1 MSNFI
6 LMNKKTLNID
16 GLDSFDFEFDFLNY
30 RILISGQYI
39 KNNNSH
45 GGCDFF
51 FGSALYY
58 GKRVN
63 ELTFSSLIT
72 DEINFSELSGRFL
85 IISIRDDNVRI
96 VNSIF
101 GSFPCYISSDGDV
114 IGTNQT
120 LIAKIKSTSISFDG
134 LRERALYFTNYETT
148 LFEGIDL
155 IKPGSECVLQ
165 NSKLTANSY
174 LSKVIKKLDDC
185 DLDESVGMLAELI
198 GNNTK
203 SYFEDSDKA
212 YVSYTG
218 GRDSR
223 LLLCQLIKSMPKEKI
238 EAFTIGFDSDIE
250 YFIGKEFTK
259 YNGISHS
266 LVRPSLLT
274 EEGIANYAETFEN
287 INFTCQYKTQVID
300 YLKKYKCDVL
310 NTAIP
315 ETILCHMDYFLG
327 DSHYAINFV
336 RKRKSIFKADQIIN
350 GNQIE
355 SGVETAAVRIWDE
368 LRRELPT
375 DVSANIFFE
384 LTTFQRDW
392 VFKILRP
399 FDIAGNTV
407 CVMEDPKILSIL
419 SSIEMDDFF
428 NDRLYKRLVDKSY
441 PELNVTPTTRDINL
455 SIVKKY
461 KFIDLIKYSPLILRS
476 IIFAGSL
483 SKLLKMNYPFIA
495 KYCEKNKEKLA
506 LIFNEDF
513 VNELLLKQKKNIY
526 SDNRIVKLFVRLL
539 YNKKTLDDYELIAP
553 LCIIALIKNN
563 HD

>member
-1 MSNFI
+1 MSNFVLI
-6 LMNKKTLNID
+6 DKKIVNFND
-16 GLDSFDFEFDFLNY
+16 FDFDFDFDFLNY
-30 RILISGQYI
+30 RILISGQYL
-39 KNNNSH
+39 KKNNSH

-51 FGSALYY
+51 FGSGLYY
-58 GKRVN
+58 GERVN
-63 ELTFSSLIT
+63 ELTFNSLII
-72 DEINFSELSGRFL
+72 DEVNFSELSGRFL

-96 VNSIF
+96 INSIF

-120 LIAKIKSTSISFDG
+120 LIAKIKSTDISIEG
-134 LRERALYFTNYETT
+134 VRERALYFTNYETM
-148 LFEGIDL
+148 LFEGINL
-155 IKPGSECVLQ
+155 LKPGSESILK
-165 NSKLTANSY
+165 NSELIASSY
-174 LSKVIKKLDDC
+174 LSKVITKLDDC
-185 DLDESVGMLAELI
+185 DLDESVRMLTELI
-198 GNNTK
+198 EFNTK
-203 SYFEDSDKA
+203 SYFKDSEKA

-223 LLLCQLIKSMPKEKI
+223 LLLCQLIKSLPKEKI

-250 YFIGKEFTK
+250 YFVGREFTK
-259 YNGISHS
+259 YNEVSHH

-274 EEGIANYAETFEN
+274 DDAIDNYARTFEN

-300 YLKKYKCDVL
+300 YLSKDKVDVL

-336 RKRKSIFKADQIIN
+336 RSRNSIFKAGQVIN
-350 GNQIE
+350 GIKITN
-355 SGVETAAVRIWDE
+355 GVEKAAVKIWDE

-375 DVSANIFFE
+375 DASANIFFE

-407 CVMEDPKILSIL
+407 CVMEDPKIISIL
-419 SSIEMDDFF
+419 SSIEMNDFF
-428 NDRLYKRLVDKSY
+428 KDKIYKRLVDKSY
-441 PELNVTPTTRDINL
+441 PELNITPTTRDMNL
-455 SIVKKY
+455 SIIKKY
-461 KFIDLIKYSPLILRS
+461 KFIDLLKYSPIILRS
-476 IIFAGSL
+476 AIFAGSL
-483 SKLLKMNYPFIA
+483 SKLLKMNHPFIA
-495 KYCEKNKEKLA
+495 KYCDQNKEKLTA
-506 LIFNEDF
+506 IFNEKF
-513 VNELLLKQKKNIY
+513 LNELLIKQKREIY
-526 SDNRIVKLFVRLL
+526 SDNRIVKLFVKLF